1 MQTMMSVSRPL
12 VIMSYPRSGS
22 SMVASLF
29 AAHGVWCGTCRQ
41 PDAHNPRGYFEHV
54 GIGKLI
60 GYHVGHSV
68 HKGICPNPPEGWQ
81 AMVER
86 CIRAD
91 GYQSGPWLYKASA
104 VYWKLLEPF
113 DPHWVI
119 AWRPFDAVRRSG
131 LRSGAYRI
139 TERNRRA
146 HADALAAIWERA
158 VVVES
163 DDVVAG
169 DFSRIGQALKLVG
182 LDLDEAVARSVVD
195 PSLWHYR
202 GKVEA

>member
-1 MQTMMSVSRPL
+1 MTRPL

-22 SMVASLF
+22 SMIASLF

-68 HKGICPNPPEGWQ
+68 HKGRTPKPPEGWK

-86 CIRAD
+86 CIRSD

-104 VYWKLLEPF
+104 VYWRLLEPF

-119 AWRPFDAVRRSG
+119 AWRPMDAVEKSG
-131 LRSGAYRI
+131 RGSRHWLPNPRAVA
-139 TERNRRA
+139 A

-158 VVVES
+158 VVVHS

-182 LDLDEAVARSVVD
+182 IELDEAVAQSVVD